1 MMLIVLA
8 IFLPAPSLS
17 SYQEEKENA
26 VKVAIIEDDMTTMDM
41 RKWYSVFKGACLWGR
56 EFDFMGAR
64 DNEVIFARLQAVRN
78 KIAPSKGTSESNKA
92 VQVILDEY
100 KEVEWD
106 TNKKNELI
114 DDLFYISEGFRL
126 ALNEKEE

>member
-41 RKWYSVFKGACLWGR
+41 RKFYSIYKGGCLWGR
-56 EFDFMGAR
+56 EFDFMGAK
-64 DNEVIFARLQAVRN
+64 DGHLIFNRLRAVRD
-78 KIAPSKGTSESNKA
+78 KIQPSKGNTNSTIAIQS
-92 VQVILDEY
+92 ILDNY
-100 KEVEWD
+100 KKVDWD
-106 TNKKNELI
+106 INTKNDLV